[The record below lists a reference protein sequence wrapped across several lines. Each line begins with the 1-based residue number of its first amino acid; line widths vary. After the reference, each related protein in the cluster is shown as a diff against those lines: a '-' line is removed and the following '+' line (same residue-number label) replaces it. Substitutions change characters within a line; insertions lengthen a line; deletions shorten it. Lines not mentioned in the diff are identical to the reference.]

1 MCRRQRLGVCC
12 FHSDARSRVQL
23 SSVTRFDNCCR
34 AFTNPP
40 SETSIAVS
48 PFKPTSLIT
57 STSINMSR
65 KRRTEDMLFE
75 PASKRHDP
83 SSDGPTPLSSH
94 DNTVPTRICLVC
106 DETKPTYTGFPKI
119 PHVSEHG
126 HGNDVCYTC
135 YRLHLDAEVDNKM
148 WDQVSCPQCPLLLK
162 KIEIWALATVETM
175 IKHMRFTDR
184 AAAST
189 NPAYRYCL
197 STACDAGQVHDGE
210 LVFTCQTCNH
220 KHCTACEINW
230 HDDET
235 CEEYQARHQTQK
247 QQEADSEEKIRTLT
261 KFCPRCDS
269 PIEKSEGCDHMT
281 CKSTLLSSTR
291 RTQADCLRVD
301 RFPLLL
307 AVLLGVP
314 SRLQAHCSTGS
325 PPSRNELP

>member
-1 MCRRQRLGVCC
+1 MQGSTPCRRQRLGVCC

-23 SSVTRFDNCCR
+23 SSVTRTNSCCR
-34 AFTNPP
+34 AITDRPSKTFITVSFT
-40 SETSIAVS
+40 SA
-48 PFKPTSLIT
+48 SLIT
-57 STSINMSR
+57 LTSINMSR

-83 SSDGPTPLSSH
+83 SSDSPAPLPSH

-106 DETKPTYTGFPKI
+106 DETKPSYTGFPKV

-126 HGNDVCYTC
+126 HGNGVCYAC

-162 KIEIWALATVETM
+162 RIEIWVLATVETM
-175 IKHMRFTDR
+175 IKHKRFTDR
-184 AAAST
+184 AAASS
-189 NPAYRYCL
+189 NPDYRYCL
-197 STACDAGQVHDGE
+197 STSCDAGQVHDGE
-210 LVFTCQTCNH
+210 LVFTCQTCDH
-220 KHCTACEINW
+220 KHCTACEVNW

-247 QQEADSEEKIRTLT
+247 QEEEDSKKAMGILT
-261 KFCPRCDS
+261 KCCPRCDS

-281 CKSTLLSSTR
+281 CKSALIPLVR
-291 RTQADCLRVD
+291 GFKADCLRVS

-307 AVLLGVP
+307 AILLVVP
-314 SRLQAHCSTGS
+314 GRL
-325 PPSRNELP
+325 